1 MAKEARRKINYGKIA
16 GAVSGRSLAMID
28 PTIATKRKY
37 EKKRVDR
44 EANLALAKG
53 IGAIA
58 GGVGSL
64 ASAVGKNL
72 DSWSELKSGAT
83 AVGGKGAGEIDFSG
97 GGVGGLMK
105 RMMTSA
111 PAGGQFTVGGK
122 VFTGTELTGI
132 GKAVQGGYQHTIT
145 PEGTSL
151 FDAYG
156 GTLKK
161 GFATNTQD
169 PLWAPKGWSNL
180 TGESIEKWGS
190 AYGND
195 DFTNPFQVPSL

>member
-37 EKKRVDR
+37 EKKRVER

-53 IGAIA
+53 IGAVA
-58 GGVGSL
+58 GGIGSL
-64 ASAVGKNL
+64 ASSVGKNL
-72 DSWSELKSGAT
+72 DSWSELKSGAV
-83 AVGGKGAGEIDFSG
+83 AVGGKEAGAIDFSG
-97 GGVGGLMK
+97 GGVKGLMK

-111 PAGGQFTVGGK
+111 PAGGQFTVKGK
-122 VFTGTELTGI
+122 VFSGTELSGI
-132 GKAVQGGYQHTIT
+132 GKAVQGGYQQTIT

-161 GFATNTQD
+161 GFQAATQEA
-169 PLWAPKGWSNL
+169 LWSPKGAL
-180 TGESIEKWGS
+180 GGESIEKWGS

-195 DFTNPFQVPSL
+195 DFTNLFQVPSL